1 MRGKLLAVSAIAAA
15 LVYAAPASATNLV
28 TNGGFEAG
36 DLSGWTLTGNTSFSG
51 VDTSTVHSG
60 NFAGYFG
67 QVGSTGTLSQ
77 TLSTV
82 AGQTYTISFWL
93 EDDGGTPSSFD
104 ASFGGNELLALSNPD
119 AFDYTLYSY
128 SLTASSAST
137 LLSFTFRQDP
147 AYFHLDDVS
156 VSPAGVPEPATWA
169 MMMLGLGAAGLA
181 LRHRKGR
188 APAIA

>member
-1 MRGKLLAVSAIAAA
+1 MRGKLLTVSTLAAA
-15 LVYAAPASATNLV
+15 LAYAAPASATNVV
-28 TNGGFEAG
+28 TNGGFETG
-36 DLSGWTLTGNTSFSG
+36 DLSGWTLSGNTGFTG
-51 VDTSTVHSG
+51 VDNSAHSG

-82 AGQTYTISFWL
+82 AGQSYTISFWI

-104 ASFGGNELLALSNPD
+104 ASFGGNDLLALTNPD
-119 AFDYTLYSY
+119 AFNYTFYSY

-147 AYFHLDDVS
+147 SYFHLDDVS
-156 VSPAGVPEPATWA
+156 VAPAGVPEPATWA
-169 MMMLGLGAAGLA
+169 MLILGMGAAGLG
-181 LRHRKGR
+181 LRRRKSI
-188 APAIA
+188 ASAIA